1 MTKVKQF
8 PDQSGKKTDDK
19 KTRNNEKR
27 ADDSLLMSLS
37 GGGGAGGFRS
47 ADADGVGDDDDA
59 YDDGQ
64 SGEELY
70 DGEAGANDDYESG
83 EEPDDSEAGG
93 YDKGESGEE
102 LYDGEADDYDDYESS
117 EKSDDGEA
125 GDYDDY
131 ESGEKSDDGEVDAYG
146 DDESGEADFSDKKKT
161 SVKDVKKADTI
172 TFNPRRLRV
181 KNGRSVRDPEDSGD
195 ELSYNEKIKQYRA
208 MVWRIRSILVVLA
221 AVVIVLAAMFVSNRH
236 FSRAELIPVREFASE
251 DGASCISFAD
261 YILQYGPNGAT
272 CADKDGRVKWSI
284 TYEMDQPILDISGNI
299 AAIADYG
306 GRTIYVM
313 NTAKQLYSVTTSLPI
328 HKVSASESGEVAAV
342 MDDTSVTW
350 IRLYSKTGKEIAYF
364 VRSMEENGYPMD
376 VAVSPNG
383 EAVCVSNLM
392 MKDTTVKTVISF
404 YNFGKAGKNY
414 DQHKVVDF
422 EYDNEVF
429 PYVRY
434 MGNNICTA
442 ASDSRFVVFDTSSV
456 EPKNSINNMITE
468 NLQGVFRS
476 DKYIGLLFTDLT
488 RENLYR
494 LDIYGKDGKKVGAV
508 GFSMAFNDLQIAGSR
523 IYINNDQSM
532 QIYTLDGREVFNGG
546 FDKVINALIPS
557 SRLNG
562 LIAVSENE
570 IYEIKLR

>member
-102 LYDGEADDYDDYESS
+102 LYDGEADDYDDYESG

-125 GDYDDY
+125 GDYD
-131 ESGEKSDDGEVDAYG
+131 

-172 TFNPRRLRV
+172 TFNPRRLRA

-195 ELSYNEKIKQYRA
+195 ELSYDEKIKQYRA

-328 HKVSASESGEVAAV
+328 HKVSASESGEVAE
-342 MDDTSVTW
+342 D
-350 IRLYSKTGKEIAYF
+350 KTEWEF
-364 VRSMEENGYPMD
+364 S
-376 VAVSPNG
+376 
-383 EAVCVSNLM
+383 
-392 MKDTTVKTVISF
+392 
-404 YNFGKAGKNY
+404 
-414 DQHKVVDF
+414 
-422 EYDNEVF
+422 
-429 PYVRY
+429 
-434 MGNNICTA
+434 
-442 ASDSRFVVFDTSSV
+442 SRFLFRFAKEAKVTANENMLTIQKSFGFIFYVVLNMSKSAPVTLDIRDIKSV
-456 EPKNSINNMITE
+456 IVKESYSVWA
-468 NLQGVFRS
+468 GVFF
-476 DKYIGLLFTDLT
+476 LFALAC
-488 RENLYR
+488 L
-494 LDIYGKDGKKVGAV
+494 GKDKFAAAIIFAIIGYVELKYTKFIISYSGGTIEFGDSNSRTAE
-508 GFSMAFNDLQIAGSR
+508 GIQSFLAYIRKFNPNCIQ
-523 IYINNDQSM
+523 Q
-532 QIYTLDGREVFNGG
+532 
-546 FDKVINALIPS
+546 
-557 SRLNG
+557 
-562 LIAVSENE
+562 
-570 IYEIKLR
+570 

>member
-1 MTKVKQF
+1 M
-8 PDQSGKKTDDK
+8 
-19 KTRNNEKR
+19 
-27 ADDSLLMSLS
+27 
-37 GGGGAGGFRS
+37 
-47 ADADGVGDDDDA
+47 
-59 YDDGQ
+59 
-64 SGEELY
+64 
-70 DGEAGANDDYESG
+70 
-83 EEPDDSEAGG
+83 
-93 YDKGESGEE
+93 
-102 LYDGEADDYDDYESS
+102 
-117 EKSDDGEA
+117 
-125 GDYDDY
+125 
-131 ESGEKSDDGEVDAYG
+131 
-146 DDESGEADFSDKKKT
+146 
-161 SVKDVKKADTI
+161 
-172 TFNPRRLRV
+172 

-456 EPKNSINNMITE
+456 EPKNSINNMITDGLAFGIPLFIMAVGAIFAGMLADE
-468 NLQGVFRS
+468 KAISFSAALALS
-476 DKYIGLLFTDLT
+476 IGIAIQNFPEGAIVSMPLKSEGQTKLKAFT
-488 RENLYR
+488 
-494 LDIYGKDGKKVGAV
+494 YGALSGLVEPVGAV
-508 GFSMAFNDLQIAGSR
+508 LTILLSKIMVPVLPYLLSFAAGAMIFVTVEETIPEASEGKHSNLATVGFAAGF
-523 IYINNDQSM
+523 ILMMI
-532 QIYTLDGREVFNGG
+532 LDTSLG
-546 FDKVINALIPS
+546 
-557 SRLNG
+557 
-562 LIAVSENE
+562 
-570 IYEIKLR
+570 